1 MVLFEIV
8 MSKGSG
14 GTRGSSWRDK
24 KKVSNLEQQTN
35 DILHLQESIRSGRFT
50 DGWSP
55 EKQARNTWE
64 QISEKERLA
73 ALEGGRY
80 TGMVQGD
87 DLEYAS
93 FYKEIT
99 KNEMVRTLQDELMNA
114 SEGFDMT
121 DTNHYIIK
129 IKGQKAFNSAEHNK
143 MLTKAQVRD
152 IEWISA
158 DQGLS
163 NYSYYAKDAKAKQNM
178 MHHMEFHEFK
188 KGYDLSGYFADKY
201 YSYEEQFWHD

>member
-1 MVLFEIV
+1 

-14 GTRGSSWRDK
+14 STRNLSWRDK
-24 KKVSNLEQQTN
+24 NKISDLENQTN
-35 DILHLQESIRSGRFT
+35 DMLHLQESIRSGKFT
-50 DGWSP
+50 DGWSS
-55 EKQARNTWE
+55 ERRARATWE
-64 QISEKERLA
+64 NLSDKERLA
-73 ALEGGRY
+73 ALEGGKY
-80 TGMVQGD
+80 TGMIQGD

-99 KNEMVRTLQDELMNA
+99 KTEMVRTLQDELMNA
-114 SEGFDMT
+114 SEGFDMQ

-129 IKGQKAFNSAEHNK
+129 IKGQKAFDSAEHNK
-143 MLTKAQVRD
+143 MLTKAQMRD

-163 NYSYYAKDAKAKQNM
+163 NYSYYAKDSKAKQNM
-178 MHHMEFHEFK
+178 MQRMEFHEFK
-188 KGYDLSGYFADKY
+188 KGHDLSGHFANRH

>member
-1 MVLFEIV
+1 MVLREIV

-24 KKVSNLEQQTN
+24 KRLSNMEQQTN
-35 DILHLQESIRSGRFT
+35 DMLLLQENIRSGRFT

-55 EKQARNTWE
+55 ERQARATWE
-64 QISEKERLA
+64 NLSEKERLA
-73 ALEGGRY
+73 ALEGGKY
-80 TGMVQGD
+80 TGMAQGD

-93 FYKEIT
+93 FYKEIS
-99 KNEMVRTLQDELMNA
+99 KIEMVRTLQDELMNA
-114 SEGFDMT
+114 SEGFDMQ

-129 IKGQKAFNSAEHNK
+129 IKGQKAFDSAEHNK

-158 DQGLS
+158 NQGLS
-163 NYSYYAKDAKAKQNM
+163 NYSCYAKDTKAKQNM
-178 MHHMEFHEFK
+178 MQHMEFHEFK
-188 KGYDLSGYFADKY
+188 NGHDLSGHFADKH